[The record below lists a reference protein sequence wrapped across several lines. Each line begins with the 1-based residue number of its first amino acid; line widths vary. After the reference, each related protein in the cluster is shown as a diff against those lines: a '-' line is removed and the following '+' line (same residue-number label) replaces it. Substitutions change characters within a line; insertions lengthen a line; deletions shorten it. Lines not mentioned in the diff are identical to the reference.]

1 MEYNRRV
8 AVHKVKLFNVGER
21 EYREFCKGVFCGPVT
36 VMARKNSCLT
46 QSVAWPGS
54 RTDIP

>member
-36 VMARKNSCLT
+36 F
-46 QSVAWPGS
+46 
-54 RTDIP
+54 I

>member
-1 MEYNRRV
+1 MECNRRI
-8 AVHKVKLFNVGER
+8 AVHKVMFFNLGER
-21 EYREFCKGVFCGPVT
+21 EYREFCKGALCGPVT
-36 VMARKNSCLT
+36 DMARKNSCLT